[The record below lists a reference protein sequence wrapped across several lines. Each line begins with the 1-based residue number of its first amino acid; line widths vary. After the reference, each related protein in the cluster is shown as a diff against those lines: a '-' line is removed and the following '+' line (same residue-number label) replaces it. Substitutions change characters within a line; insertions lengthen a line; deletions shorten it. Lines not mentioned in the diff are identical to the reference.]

1 MKVTIEIEGVD
12 GKKAKVTLVTEAPK
26 LRTIT
31 PNGIYTLEG
40 LMTLAKTGSLKDLDE
55 EAMKVNKALDGVS
68 KETAVKMLADAY
80 AAGSEYLKEAKASK
94 DGE

>member
-12 GKKAKVTLVTEAPK
+12 GKKAKVALVTEAPK

-55 EAMKVNKALDGVS
+55 GAKKMNTALEGVS
-68 KETAVKMLADAY
+68 KETAVKILADAF
-80 AAGSEYLKEAKASK
+80 AAGSEFLKEAKAPK